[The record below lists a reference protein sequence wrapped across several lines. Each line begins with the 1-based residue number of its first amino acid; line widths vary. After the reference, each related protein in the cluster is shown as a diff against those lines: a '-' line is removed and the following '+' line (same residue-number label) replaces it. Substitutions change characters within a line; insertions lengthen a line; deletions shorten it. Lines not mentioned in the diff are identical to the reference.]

1 MGIIGL
7 LLGLAIG
14 GSIHGVEG
22 AILGALV
29 GWAIG
34 YGFSQLITRH
44 DGRLSAQKLESRLAT
59 IEDALR
65 ALDTRLSMLERTPA
79 QEPVAQPVPGEQPYA
94 PPDVQFAA
102 ADNLE
107 RAPAVAMSAS
117 PEMTIPEAQPD
128 RGTAEPEA
136 SAPGAIR
143 PATLTPRPPRVPR
156 EPSFIWR
163 WFMGGNTLVRVGVVI
178 LFFGVAFLLKYA
190 YEHTHV
196 PIELRLTGVAI
207 SAVVLLFIGWRL
219 RLKRPGYALA
229 MQGGGV
235 GVLYLTVFAAFRL
248 YQVLPPEAALV
259 LLFLI
264 ASLSAALAVM
274 QDAQSLAAL
283 GASGGFLAPILAS
296 TGTGSHVMLFSYY
309 VILNV
314 GLLGIAWFKAWRPL
328 NVLGFLFTFGIGTLW
343 GARFYRPELF
353 AEHRAVPGDFL
364 LALSG
369 DSHPVRAP
377 ARDGAQEL
385 RGRHAGV
392 RHAAGRVRLADAAGT
407 QHRIRRRVECDSAGL
422 RLSIACALALYSP
435 P

>member
-1 MGIIGL
+1 
-7 LLGLAIG
+7 
-14 GSIHGVEG
+14 
-22 AILGALV
+22 
-29 GWAIG
+29 
-34 YGFSQLITRH
+34 
-44 DGRLSAQKLESRLAT
+44 
-59 IEDALR
+59 
-65 ALDTRLSMLERTPA
+65 
-79 QEPVAQPVPGEQPYA
+79 
-94 PPDVQFAA
+94 
-102 ADNLE
+102 
-107 RAPAVAMSAS
+107 MSVS
-117 PEMTIPEAQPD
+117 PEMAIPEAQPNG
-128 RGTAEPEA
+128 GTAEAEA
-136 SAPGAIR
+136 PALSAIR
-143 PATLTPRPPRVPR
+143 PVTLTPRPPRVPR

-207 SAVVLLFIGWRL
+207 TAIVLLFIGWRL

-229 MQGGGV
+229 MQGGGI

-353 AEHRAVPGDFL
+353 ASTEPFLVIFFL
-364 LALSG
+364 LYLAIPILFARRRATELKNYVDG
-369 DSHPVRAP
+369 TLVFGTPLVAFGLQTQLVR
-377 ARDGAQEL
+377 EY
-385 RGRHAGV
+385 
-392 RHAAGRVRLADAAGT
+392 
-407 QHRIRRRVECDSAGL
+407 RIRRRVECGSAGL

-435 P
+435 PRRTAHAGGSLPRAGGCVRHAGDSAGAGRPLDLGRLGARGRCHPVGRHTAGPLARARIRLVSATRRGHSLPDHGRPPTR